1 MKRIRVS
8 HIALVIASLGC
19 VVLPELSSVSNNVA
33 FAQEAMKAE
42 VGKIV
47 QSANELFRAR
57 KYRDALS
64 KLQETDRVG
73 NKTANEVFTIERMRL
88 AIASS
93 AGDNDMIIRTAEIVI
108 AANKL
113 GNREQLQLIQV
124 LANSYFKAGNY
135 AKAAKTYE
143 RYYNDGGTDPS
154 SRQYMIHAMSLGGNA
169 AGAMKEVKA
178 DLAAAEKSGRAPSL
192 ATLEFYSNAALR
204 QGDKAGY
211 ASALEK
217 MIIYHGKKEYWNNL
231 LSGFDRRP
239 DFSGRLG
246 LDLYRL
252 KLAVGQISK
261 TNDFMEMSQ
270 MAIQEGYPAEAIKVI
285 DLGYKAGA
293 LGTGAQAARHG
304 RLRDLAKTRLAASK
318 AKMIKDEQ
326 EAIKADDGAT
336 LANIGYSYVTLGDY
350 TKGINMIEEGIKK
363 NNLKYPEDAELHL
376 GLAYLQAGKK
386 SNAIKVFKK
395 LQGKD
400 GTGDLARY
408 WVIQASQK

>member
-8 HIALVIASLGC
+8 HIALVLASLGC
-19 VVLPELSSVSNNVA
+19 VVLPELASVSNNVA
-33 FAQEAMKAE
+33 FAEEAMKAE

-47 QSANELFRAR
+47 QSANELFRAK
-57 KYRDALS
+57 KYRDALA

-73 NKTANEVFTIERMRL
+73 NKTANEIFTIERMRL

-124 LANSYFKAGNY
+124 LANAYFKAGNY

-154 SRQYMIHAMSLGGNA
+154 SRQYMIHAMSLGGNT

-178 DLAAAEKSGRAPSL
+178 DLAAAERSGRAPSL
-192 ATLEFYSNAALR
+192 STLEFYSNAALR

-239 DFSGRLG
+239 DFSGRLN

-285 DLGYKAGA
+285 DLGYKVGA

-318 AKMIKDEQ
+318 AKMLKDEQ
-326 EAIKADDGAT
+326 EAIKADDGAA
-336 LANIGYSYVTLGDY
+336 LANIGYSYVTLGEY
-350 TKGINMIEEGIKK
+350 KKGIDLIEDGIKK
-363 NNLKYPEDAELHL
+363 NNMKYPEDAELHL
-376 GLAYLQAGKK
+376 GLAYLQSGKK
-386 SNAIKVFKK
+386 SNAIKILKK
-395 LQGKD
+395 LEGKD

-408 WVIQASQK
+408 WIIQASQK

>member
-1 MKRIRVS
+1 MKRLRVS
-8 HIALVIASLGC
+8 HIAILIASIGC
-19 VVLPELSSVSNNVA
+19 VTLPELTGVSNNVA
-33 FAQEAMKAE
+33 HAQEAMKAE

-47 QSANELFRAR
+47 QAANDLFKSK
-57 KYRDALS
+57 KYREALS

-73 NKTANEVFTIERMRL
+73 NKTANESFTIERMRL

-93 AGDNDMIIRTAEIVI
+93 AGDNDMVIRTAEIVI

-113 GNREQLQLIQV
+113 SNREQLQLIQV
-124 LANSYFKAGNY
+124 LANAYFKARNY

-154 SRQYMIHAMSLGGNA
+154 ARQYMIHAMSLGGNT

-178 DLAAAEKSGRAPSL
+178 DMAAAERSGRAPSL
-192 ATLEFYSNAALR
+192 STLEFFANGALR
-204 QGDKAGY
+204 SGDKAGY

-217 MIIYHGKKEYWNNL
+217 MITFHGKKEYWNNL
-231 LSGFDRRP
+231 LVSIERKS
-239 DFSGRLG
+239 DFAGRLN
-246 LDLYRL
+246 LDLARL
-252 KLAVGQISK
+252 KLAVGQFSK
-261 TNDFMEMSQ
+261 ERDYIGMIE

-285 DLGYKAGA
+285 DQGYKAGV
-293 LGTGAQAARHG
+293 LGVGKDAARHG

-318 AKMIKDEQ
+318 AKMVKDEA
-326 EAIKADDGAT
+326 EALKAEDGSA
-336 LANIGYSYVTLGDY
+336 LANVGYAHVTTGDY
-350 TKGINMIEEGIKK
+350 KKGIELIEQGIKMD
-363 NNLKYPEDAELHL
+363 NLKYPEDAELHL

-395 LQGKD
+395 LNGKD

-408 WVIQASQK
+408 WIIQASQK